1 VNWATSFEINLYV
14 IKKNYNLKNM
24 LLNGDISLDAA
35 TITSMAAAAKEN
47 MILADGD
54 MESTLLQ
61 LVSAD
66 SSR

>member
-1 VNWATSFEINLYV
+1 MNWATSFEINLYV

>member
-1 VNWATSFEINLYV
+1 
-14 IKKNYNLKNM
+14 M